1 MAAVMEFSSR
11 MSPDT
16 GSQCSLAMFSR
27 LALGRISTRTCRPR
41 ATSACATAEP
51 TKPDAP
57 VTSTMSLI
65 EAHPGR
71 SPKLAALVAVT
82 GPQDRLL
89 RCAHRFPPLPIEQR
103 RHPQHDFARP
113 LEQRYRHT
121 HLGGKT
127 G

>member
-1 MAAVMEFSSR
+1 
-11 MSPDT
+11 MSPAT

-41 ATSACATAEP
+41 ATRARATAEP

-57 VTSTMSLI
+57 VTSATSLI

-71 SPKLAALVAVT
+71 SPKLAALVAVA

-89 RCAHRFPPLPIEQR
+89 RCAHRFSPLPVKQR
-103 RHPQHDFARP
+103 RHAQYD
-113 LEQRYRHT
+113 L
-121 HLGGKT
+121 
-127 G
+127 